1 MKVFTYF
8 ALDKLKI
15 MSNCFNI
22 IKEGREYKYSSSG
35 LDLEKNRGEKPIDSN
50 NHAMDALRYIIQEL
64 PDNPEDL
71 VNEVYFN
78 TKASLR
84 QDFKFPKALQEE
96 DPQPVTG
103 WYTNF

>member
-1 MKVFTYF
+1 
-8 ALDKLKI
+8 
-15 MSNCFNI
+15 
-22 IKEGREYKYSSSG
+22 
-35 LDLEKNRGEKPIDSN
+35 
-50 NHAMDALRYIIQEL
+50 MDALRYIIQEL